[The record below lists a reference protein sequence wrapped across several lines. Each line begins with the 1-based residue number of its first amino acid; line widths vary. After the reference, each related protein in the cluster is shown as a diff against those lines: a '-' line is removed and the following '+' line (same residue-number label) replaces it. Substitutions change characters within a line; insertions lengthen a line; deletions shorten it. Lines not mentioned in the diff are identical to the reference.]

1 LLAAAFDAPKEF
13 MFKNLNTSAL
23 GFSGHSSEII
33 ELALSNQFKGIDL
46 DLLEF
51 ARQVESR
58 GLGPA
63 KRLIDSARLRIGSFV
78 LPVAWEGDADAY
90 KRDMDGLAK
99 YAEMAQQVG
108 CTRMTTNIEP
118 AGDMRPYHEN
128 FELHRRR
135 FGELGDALS
144 KHGIRLGVGFFA
156 PAKLREGRAF
166 QFIQT
171 VDAVVMLLRSI
182 ASPHVG
188 LALDTWHWHVGAGTL
203 DQLRALGGNN
213 VITVSLADA
222 DPDVTATSA
231 DESDRKL
238 PGETDVIDN
247 AAILSY
253 LAETGY
259 EGPVTPRPHPTQ
271 FPGVGRDKIVKA
283 AATALDQVW
292 KAAGLGP
299 SGRVM
304 IATK

>member
-1 LLAAAFDAPKEF
+1 

-23 GFSGHSSEII
+23 GFSGHSSEVI

-46 DLLEF
+46 DLMDF

-58 GLGPA
+58 GIGPA
-63 KRLIDSARLRIGSFV
+63 KRLIDSARLRIGSFA

-90 KRDMDGLAK
+90 KRDLDGLAK
-99 YAEMAQQVG
+99 YAELAQQMG

-135 FGELGDALS
+135 FTELGDVLA
-144 KHGIRLGVGFFA
+144 KHKIRLGVGFFA
-156 PAKLREGRAF
+156 PIKLREGRAF

-171 VDAVVMLLRSI
+171 VDAVVLLLRSVS
-182 ASPHVG
+182 SPQIG
-188 LALDTWHWHVGAGTL
+188 LALDTWHWHLGGGTL
-203 DQLRALGGNN
+203 DQLRALGPSG
-213 VITVSLADA
+213 VVTATLADVDA
-222 DPDVTATSA
+222 DVTAANA
-231 DESDRKL
+231 DESQRKL
-238 PGETDVIDN
+238 PGETGVIDN
-247 AAILSY
+247 AAVLTY
-253 LAETGY
+253 LAEIGY
-259 EGPVTPRPHPTQ
+259 DGPVTPRPHPTQ
-271 FPGVGRDKIVKA
+271 FPGLGRDKIVKA

-304 IATK
+304 IASK